1 MHSHRGGQNEEEETH
16 QVAVKLRTDQ
26 RTRFRTFERRLK
38 RLLLP
43 RAVHSYT
50 PVTGCPNASFTKS
63 APARWEGGILTPDLI
78 RATQCP
84 LSGLVLVAVTCRQE
98 LPSQTHI
105 LWRADILSVSS
116 NVTNSKCAW
125 LVKGDRSHPVLLG
138 GDAPMSWLHLSAG
151 QSTRSSGCSPKKTV
165 MRPCMFHVHL
175 SICQL
180 VRQTGPAI
188 RTIYIRGG
196 EGGSET
202 LAYCIFHFIRLDFI
216 VFFT

>member
-1 MHSHRGGQNEEEETH
+1 VSRRIFHKKCTCQGG
-16 QVAVKLRTDQ
+16 R
-26 RTRFRTFERRLK
+26 
-38 RLLLP
+38 
-43 RAVHSYT
+43 
-50 PVTGCPNASFTKS
+50 
-63 APARWEGGILTPDLI
+63 GILTPDLI

-138 GDAPMSWLHLSAG
+138 WDAPMSWLHLSAG

-196 EGGSET
+196 RGDRKPLHIAFSI
-202 LAYCIFHFIRLDFI
+202 LFDWILLYFSLDIFMQPNCLPSPLSCHAQRQN
-216 VFFT
+216 